1 MIDGLVVA
9 LIFVFSAA
17 FITCALKWINE
28 QDTDNVIEEFQ
39 FTSEFHIFKHNCEL
53 VNRIAPQYLKGCK
66 VRDFDAVLASKFL
79 FKYLLKYRK
88 KTYNWHTIHSL
99 NTILMYTLNSYTEL
113 TRKADLS
120 NEQEEIDNIYKV
132 HLPHIFNNCINDC
145 LTMVSVL
152 DSDRYNKIV
161 KKIKRAAA

>member
-9 LIFVFSAA
+9 LIFVFAAA
-17 FITCALKWINE
+17 FITCALQWINE
-28 QDTDNVIEEFQ
+28 RDTDNVIEEFQ
-39 FTSEFHIFKHNCEL
+39 FTNEFYVFKYNCEL
-53 VNRIAPQYLKGCK
+53 VNRIAPQYLKGHK

-88 KTYNWHTIHSL
+88 KTYSWHIIHTL

-113 TRKADLS
+113 TRRADLS
-120 NEQEEIDNIYKV
+120 NDQEEIDNIYQV
-132 HLPHIFNNCINDC
+132 QLPRIFNNCIDDC
-145 LTMVSVL
+145 LAMVFVL

-161 KKIKRAAA
+161 KKIKRGAA